1 MTQTNK
7 TGYSVETRIRG
18 YCFVAAVVVVRV
30 LFPFHQLMVLEF
42 IIIIVIISIIII
54 IITIIII
61 IIYFF
66 FQGYLY
72 RLR

>member
-42 IIIIVIISIIII
+42 IIIIISIIIIII

-61 IIYFF
+61 IISFF